1 MRPDTGFRLLSNIS
15 VCITEER
22 AHKVIH
28 LSRCC
33 DSGSQDIGG
42 RGWIGRYSEKRGK
55 RGSGGDKW
63 PPQCGVEAMGEA
75 TVRKSPWLL
84 CPLMHRAL
92 LIPFHDDVILR
103 ILRAPVI
110 LFSTNVPL
118 CIYSPTILY
127 SPHVCTGKWMSGN
140 GSSKCA
146 INRRFRGSSS
156 SPIPPYPSIPH
167 SLPQWQCCNSSSC
180 LQWMQSV
187 VVAHHTVVT

>member
-1 MRPDTGFRLLSNIS
+1 MLWQWKSRYWGQRLGWEVFR
-15 VCITEER
+15 EE
-22 AHKVIH
+22 
-28 LSRCC
+28 
-33 DSGSQDIGG
+33 G
-42 RGWIGRYSEKRGK
+42 RGE

-110 LFSTNVPL
+110 LFSANVLHPQF
-118 CIYSPTILY
+118 STPPT
-127 SPHVCTGKWMSGN
+127 SAPASGWAGMVRVNAPSTGDSGDLLLLQYLR
-140 GSSKCA
+140 S
-146 INRRFRGSSS
+146 
-156 SPIPPYPSIPH
+156 PH
-167 SLPQWQCCNSSSC
+167 SLPQCRNSSSSSC
-180 LQWMQSV
+180 LQWTQSLLVAHHTV